1 MMNACPLAGSRPRNQ
16 ASPFGLRYNSRRSVM
31 TSSLF
36 LVKCRPADTPRDLVF
51 PRLDAESDDR
61 ILAEGAGCFE
71 TMQPFDQNEARAVFA
86 NQNRRRLPAFQHA
99 LGDSIDTPLIERRP
113 ALQGHV
119 DAGNRK
125 GLALHHRGWPGLPD
139 GNVPVLRDA
148 LPTMTQGAPL
158 LQTGRRSSRCPLR
171 VRKEG
176 IARRCK
182 AVGGSRRWMRL
193 PEFRDHVGRNRG
205 GGDGVGIV

>member
-61 ILAEGAGCFE
+61 ILAEGSGCFE
-71 TMQPFDQNEARAVFA
+71 TMQAIDQNESWVSFVD
-86 NQNRRRLPAFQHA
+86 QNRRRVPAFQHA
-99 LGDSIDTPLIERRP
+99 LGDNIDTNLRDVRP
-113 ALQGHV
+113 ALQGLV

-125 GLALHHRGWPGLPD
+125 RHTLHHRGWTGLPD
-139 GNVPVLRDA
+139 GNVP
-148 LPTMTQGAPL
+148 
-158 LQTGRRSSRCPLR
+158 
-171 VRKEG
+171 
-176 IARRCK
+176 
-182 AVGGSRRWMRL
+182 
-193 PEFRDHVGRNRG
+193 
-205 GGDGVGIV
+205 